1 MPQICTNSGSA
12 ARDFAMLER
21 NLLSHLRLATL
32 IFLLTTSLLLDAR
45 LPSPS
50 EPSGGTPRSAASVPI
65 ASVELVAAL
74 TAIGAGIWEYRR
86 GCQDMQDMKGFLVA
100 AKPHFCAMAAVGVV
114 VFATCVVLIS
124 DKSM

>member
-1 MPQICTNSGSA
+1 MPQICTNNGSA

-21 NLLSHLRLATL
+21 NLLSHLRLAAL
-32 IFLLTTSLLLDAR
+32 ILLLTASVLLDAR

-50 EPSGGTPRSAASVPI
+50 EPSGGTPRSASSIPI

-86 GCQDMQDMKGFLVA
+86 GYQDMQDMKGFLVA
-100 AKPHFCAMAAVGVV
+100 AKYALRSLLAYN
-114 VFATCVVLIS
+114 
-124 DKSM
+124 